1 MMPERAPELI
11 GMRMNP
17 PKAYYAD
24 GRHGNSSEA
33 GEFSSLEKN
42 SSPSKISLSSMS
54 CALKEP
60 PEKHPPSGSPMSLSS
75 LPSCPVGTDGKDA
88 YARISFCHFRSH
100 LNCMS
105 VSVHRRNG

>member
-24 GRHGNSSEA
+24 GHHGNSSEA

-60 PEKHPPSGSPMSLSS
+60 PREASALWQPDEP
-75 LPSCPVGTDGKDA
+75 
-88 YARISFCHFRSH
+88 
-100 LNCMS
+100 
-105 VSVHRRNG
+105 